1 MIIVEDVLKVLFD
14 RLPNL
19 GATDITPN
27 GFKPY
32 YDWGNDFHLSK
43 AFLMKQED
51 LYPLIYQTS
60 NTAEGNYNS
69 NELTTDLRLI
79 LAVQNVNTDELNK
92 QRWSGSTYN
101 DILFPLM
108 ANIINLFFK
117 TPAVLWDKDYRYTTF
132 PNYGKD
138 TAGKDVAPPPDIWD
152 AILFE
157 TTITIQGNVCL

>member
-1 MIIVEDVLKVLFD
+1 MIIVEEVLKTLFD
-14 RLPNL
+14 RLPNI
-19 GATDITPN
+19 GATETTPD

-43 AFLMKQED
+43 TYLLKKTD

-60 NTAEGNYNS
+60 NQSTTDARA
-69 NELTTDLRLI
+69 NELTHNLRLI
-79 LAVQNVNTDELNK
+79 LAVQNTRTDEVNK
-92 QRWSGSTYN
+92 TRWQGSTYN

-108 ANIINLFFK
+108 GDIVSLLIK
-117 TPAVLWDKDYRYTTF
+117 TPAVLWDKEYNYTTF

-138 TAGKDVAPPPDIWD
+138 TVGKDVTTVDTWD